1 MVRFIFAAKAD
12 SARFG
17 QGASATLSS
26 FRPTTAS
33 DLSLIRKV
41 TLQVITARAGDTA
54 DKLAQRMAALSRGID
69 LFYIL
74 NNLLPGDPVTAG
86 QKYKIITVG

>member
-1 MVRFIFAAKAD
+1 M
-12 SARFG
+12 
-17 QGASATLSS
+17 
-26 FRPTTAS
+26 
-33 DLSLIRKV
+33 
-41 TLQVITARAGDTA
+41 ITARAGDTA